1 MDEKVER
8 KKNLNKLNIDT
19 VILNYI
25 ERLKNYNLKCQ
36 NKYSCTV
43 FQT

>member
-8 KKNLNKLNIDT
+8 KNLNKLNIDT